1 MLTRDCVLVV
11 RCPDGLMVLRYA
23 SVPTE
28 RSERIY
34 FKEMNH
40 KRIVEMS
47 TEMIRLL
54 DKQRKL
60 MTDTSGS
67 YTKEMTADEI
77 QSYGERNERLRELSK
92 ELNTLV

>member
-1 MLTRDCVLVV
+1 M
-11 RCPDGLMVLRYA
+11 
-23 SVPTE
+23 PTE